1 VPRTLASEG
10 AGLSTMYNTRL
21 QLIMQA
27 DPWLCLLHYLT
38 FLMLQIVQIQ
48 NMSLDAQNI
57 IGRETVVESVCSTEV
72 PVEETSFYN
81 VWETRVM
88 N

>member
-1 VPRTLASEG
+1 MPMTLASEG

-27 DPWLCLLHYLT
+27 DPWLCRLHYLT
-38 FLMLQIVQIQ
+38 DLMLQIVQIQ

-57 IGRETVVESVCSTEV
+57 IGRETVLESVCSTEV
-72 PVEETSFYN
+72 PWKRQVFTMSERLEL
-81 VWETRVM
+81 
-88 N
+88 